1 MRGPMNL
8 TRRNIAIIAHVD
20 HGKTTLVDCL
30 LRQSGQYRASQLV
43 GECILDSNDL
53 ERERDE
59 TTADGAGE
67 LSTVDQHPGDSGTE
81 TFELE
86 KTVSLLE
93 QVEDE
98 LQEVEAA
105 FQRLEAGT
113 YGTCQ
118 ACGRPIGDERLEA
131 MPAARFCI
139 EDQAKA
145 EREAGYAGPRN

>member
-1 MRGPMNL
+1 MDKATARRRLEQERTRLQGMR
-8 TRRNIAIIAHVD
+8 
-20 HGKTTLVDCL
+20 
-30 LRQSGQYRASQLV
+30 
-43 GECILDSNDL
+43 EDL

-93 QVEDE
+93 QVGEE

-105 FQRLEAGT
+105 LQRVEAGT
-113 YGTCQ
+113 YGICES
-118 ACGRPIGDERLEA
+118 CGRPIGDERLEA
-131 MPAARFCI
+131 LPATRFFV

-145 EREAGYAGPRN
+145 ERAAGDAGPRN

>member
-1 MRGPMNL
+1 MDKATARRRLEEERTRLQAMREN
-8 TRRNIAIIAHVD
+8 
-20 HGKTTLVDCL
+20 
-30 LRQSGQYRASQLV
+30 
-43 GECILDSNDL
+43 L
-53 ERERDE
+53 EREREE

-93 QVEDE
+93 QMEDE

-105 FQRLEAGT
+105 FQRVEAGT
-113 YGTCQ
+113 YGICQ
-118 ACGRPIGDERLEA
+118 TCGRRIGGERLEA
-131 MPAARFCI
+131 LPATRFCV

-145 EREAGYAGPRN
+145 EREAGYAGPRT